1 MGPDRPTEPEV
12 PEGSDPDVD
21 PATAVAIEAPGV
33 DEETVLPWS
42 LLIRRARR
50 FREQVP
56 SAADPADD
64 LEGRPGWFRW
74 LITWTVLLGALG
86 IASSITILA
95 VSRPSIADDLGT
107 SASTLVW
114 LISGP
119 TIAVGL
125 TGTTAGKLGDL
136 HGHRRVYLVGIFGA
150 AVFSVLAAL
159 AWSGGSLIAFRV
171 VGATIGA
178 ATGPSSLAIINQLFA
193 RRDRSKA
200 LGFWSLVMAG
210 GPVLGL
216 VIGGPLVEAVGW
228 RAIFWFQT
236 PLLLGA
242 ALVALVVLPET
253 RRHHDVHFDVLG
265 QVALVV
271 SLAGL
276 LLAIDRASVWG
287 FTNRWVLLGIVVC
300 PLGAWWFVRVE
311 RRVEF
316 PLIPL
321 HWFKRRGFS
330 VPVAV
335 SFFIQ
340 FGYMGGFIL
349 TPKLLAEVR
358 GLGAETIALMMV
370 PRPLTFAIAGPIAG
384 YMAHRI
390 SARATVVG
398 GLLSLVASLSTFA
411 FVSSDPKTVVVVVA
425 LTLSGFGIGA
435 AQPRIASAVANS
447 VQDQDLGIAGAT
459 QQLVAQV
466 GTTVGMNG
474 LEAMQVA
481 TVGSAGL
488 AGSYRNA
495 YVLGAVVALMGA
507 VLATRLVDLGD
518 SSAPG

>member
-1 MGPDRPTEPEV
+1 MGSDEPPEQKRKGGSEPE
-12 PEGSDPDVD
+12 VD

-33 DEETVLPWS
+33 DEEAVLPWS
-42 LLIRRARR
+42 LLFRRARR
-50 FREQVP
+50 MREQVP
-56 SAADPADD
+56 PGSDPADD
-64 LEGRPGWFRW
+64 VEGRPAWFRW
-74 LITWTVLLGALG
+74 LVTWTVLLGALG

-95 VSRPSIADDLGT
+95 VSRPAIADDLGT

-150 AVFSVLAAL
+150 AAFSVLAAI

-171 VGATIGA
+171 IGATIGA

-193 RRDRSKA
+193 RKDRSKA

-242 ALVALVVLPET
+242 ALVALVILPET
-253 RRHHDVHFDVLG
+253 RRHHDVHFDVHG
-265 QVALVV
+265 QVALIV
-271 SLAGL
+271 SLGGL

-287 FTNRWVLLGIVVC
+287 LANPWVLVGLVVF
-300 PLGAWWFVRVE
+300 PLGGWWFVRVE
-311 RRVEF
+311 QRTEH

-321 HWFKRRGFS
+321 SWFRRRGFA
-330 VPVAV
+330 VPVLV

-349 TPKLLAEVR
+349 TPKMLADVR
-358 GLGAETIALMMV
+358 GLGADTIALMMV

-384 YMAHRI
+384 YLSYRI
-390 SARATVVG
+390 SARTTVVA

-411 FVSSDPKTVVVVVA
+411 IISSDPATAIVVVA

-447 VQDQDLGIAGAT
+447 VEDQDLGIAGAS

-481 TVGSAGL
+481 TIGAAGL
-488 AGSYRNA
+488 SGSYRNA
-495 YVLGAVVALMGA
+495 YALGAIVAAMGA
-507 VLATRLVDLGD
+507 VLATRLVDLGED
-518 SSAPG
+518 D